1 MLTCFTPILA
11 LGVLGVRL
19 GVVQMGKI
27 VFISRPA
34 RAKAGYINKE
44 GKDAIFILGLYGC
57 YISIGSL
64 WMLFFSLSF

>member
-1 MLTCFTPILA
+1 
-11 LGVLGVRL
+11 
-19 GVVQMGKI
+19 MGKI

-64 WMLFFSLSF
+64 WMLFFSLSFELTNILFHLGSSSSSSYLFG